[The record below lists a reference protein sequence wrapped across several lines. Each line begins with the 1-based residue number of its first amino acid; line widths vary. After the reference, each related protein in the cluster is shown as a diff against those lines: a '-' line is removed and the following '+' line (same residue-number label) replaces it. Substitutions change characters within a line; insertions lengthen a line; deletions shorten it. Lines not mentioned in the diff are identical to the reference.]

1 MVDERVTV
9 APKHTRTAVAFATGA
24 GRVRNHLPASRI
36 GERIGATALEGSN
49 LERDNNDFPR
59 PLSYPDCCLGGGTL
73 FGSTLAAQRHFPSDA
88 AIRAILDDQVTSK
101 GTVGLVLGVMEADGS
116 TRIFTAGRSGSTATL
131 DGNTVFEIG
140 SITKVFTTGLLADMA
155 SRGEVALDDPVQK
168 YLPNG
173 VTVPTRNGKQITLTN
188 LAAVNSGLPR
198 TPTNFR
204 PADRSNP
211 FADYTVAQLYEFLN
225 GYTLPRDI
233 GAEYEY
239 SNVGMGLLGHALGL
253 RLGKSYIDAVDERI
267 LTPLGMRST
276 AITLTPAMQQHLAP
290 GHNREGAIVPNWDI
304 PTLAGTGAIRSTV
317 NDMLKFLAA
326 NLDPSSKPLGAI
338 LATTHAART
347 QTSSPAMSV
356 GLGWHIRNA
365 PSGPIVWHN
374 GGTGG
379 YRAFMGFD
387 PATKVGVVLL
397 TNTAVSADNIGFH
410 LIKPELPLTAA
421 R

>member
-1 MVDERVTV
+1 MSRARILVLG
-9 APKHTRTAVAFATGA
+9 AAVAA
-24 GRVRNHLPASRI
+24 ASLF
-36 GERIGATALEGSN
+36 TSAL
-49 LERDNNDFPR
+49 D
-59 PLSYPDCCLGGGTL
+59 
-73 FGSTLAAQRHFPSDA
+73 AQRHFPSDS
-88 AIRAILDDQVTSK
+88 AIRAILDDQVTTK

-116 TRIFTAGRSGSTATL
+116 TRIFSAGRSGSAAAL

-140 SITKVFTTGLLADMA
+140 SITKVFTTALLADMV

-168 YLPNG
+168 YLPSG
-173 VTVPTRNGKQITLTN
+173 VTVPSRNGKQITLAN

-253 RLGKSYIDAVDERI
+253 RLGKSYIEAVDERI
-267 LTPLGMRST
+267 LTPLGMKST
-276 AITLTPAMQQHLAP
+276 AIELTPSMQQRLAP
-290 GHNREGAIVPNWDI
+290 GHNKEGTIVPNWDI

-317 NDMLKFLAA
+317 NDMFKLLAA
-326 NLDPSSKPLGAI
+326 NLNPASKPLGAS

-347 QTSSPAMSV
+347 KTSSPAMSV

-397 TNTAVSADNIGFH
+397 TNTAVSADNIGYH
-410 LIKPELPLTAA
+410 LIKPEVPLTAG

>member
-1 MVDERVTV
+1 MISRARFLILTAALAA
-9 APKHTRTAVAFATGA
+9 AP
-24 GRVRNHLPASRI
+24 
-36 GERIGATALEGSN
+36 
-49 LERDNNDFPR
+49 
-59 PLSYPDCCLGGGTL
+59 L

-225 GYTLPRDI
+225 GYNLPRDI

>member
-1 MVDERVTV
+1 MSSPERRYPMIPRARFLALGAAFV
-9 APKHTRTAVAFATGA
+9 A
-24 GRVRNHLPASRI
+24 AS
-36 GERIGATALEGSN
+36 
-49 LERDNNDFPR
+49 
-59 PLSYPDCCLGGGTL
+59 L
-73 FGSTLAAQRHFPSDA
+73 FGSALAAQRHFPSDS
-88 AIRAILDDQVTSK
+88 AIRAILDDQVTNK

-116 TRIFTAGRSGSTATL
+116 TRIFSAGRSGSAAAL

-140 SITKVFTTGLLADMA
+140 SITKVFTTGLLADMV

-168 YLPNG
+168 YLPSG

-253 RLGKSYIDAVDERI
+253 RLGKSYIEAVDERI
-267 LTPLGMRST
+267 LTPLGMQST
-276 AITLTPAMQQHLAP
+276 VIELTPAIRERLAP
-290 GHNREGAIVPNWDI
+290 GHNAEGAIVPNWDI

-317 NDMLKFLAA
+317 NDMFKYLAA
-326 NLDPSSKPLGAI
+326 NLDPASRPLGAS

-347 QTSSPAMSV
+347 RTSSPAMSV

-410 LIKPELPLTAA
+410 LIKPEVPLTAG